1 MTQSSTDFEFVYG
14 SWNILNR
21 KLVDTTDEL
30 CTEWIEFPATAE
42 VRPILGGF
50 GHVDEMSAPLAPEPF
65 EGYTLRLFDPSSET
79 WRIWWSSTR
88 APGVLDVPVEGRFT
102 EGHGVFESA
111 DTIGGRPALVK
122 FEWRA
127 HTETPVWQ
135 QSFSFDAGETYT
147 VNWVMEFS
155 RRG

>member
-1 MTQSSTDFEFVYG
+1 MTSPSTDFEFIYG

-21 KLVDTTDEL
+21 KLVDTTDPDCE
-30 CTEWIEFPATAE
+30 EWIEFPATAE

-65 EGYTLRLFDPSSET
+65 EGYTLRLCDPDT
-79 WRIWWSSTR
+79 HVWRIWWSSSR

-102 EGHGVFESA
+102 DGHGVFVSQ
-111 DTIGGRPALVK
+111 DVIGGRPAHIK

-127 HTETPVWQ
+127 HAETPVWQ
-135 QSFSFDAGETYT
+135 QSFSFDDGATFAVT
-147 VNWVMEFS
+147 WVMEFS
-155 RRG
+155 KRP